1 MKTSIYFIFISLLI
15 SSNYVIDSD
24 YGSMIL
30 DGELY
35 ETPFLGGFNKPK
47 VQWIDWNNDGDD
59 ELFLLDEDGSIKLF
73 DISIYENSYNLVET
87 NLFGI
92 SNISWFYIGDFDLDE
107 EYEIVTQDPNDINQ
121 MLLYDIIND
130 NLIEIGSLYDSSLNP
145 VESDG
150 AMIPTF
156 CDIDNDNDLD
166 FFTGNMIGTITYY
179 ENTGMIENYPSYEL
193 ITNFWEEIYIVGPSQ
208 SRHGASAITFI
219 DIDNDNDYDLSWGDY
234 YQQSLYIVFNQGSAS
249 EPNMDN
255 MNIVT
260 EFPPNN
266 PISTAGLN
274 MPTFSDIDQDGDN
287 DLFVTVLS
295 GAYGYQLKSNFYF
308 FENDANQS
316 SDYILQTS
324 DFIKTLDLLSDVTPA
339 LVDINNDDKIDL
351 FIGTDFDPTD
361 FPWTGKINYF
371 SNSGDDNSSENS
383 WTLLENNFIE
393 QDLGNNLAIDF
404 SDIDGDED
412 QDLFVGNYNGVVQFF
427 ENIGDVNNPEF
438 IFIENILD
446 IDLSGYS
453 IPRLIDIDDD
463 SDDDLFIGQLN
474 GNISF
479 YENTGTLSSYN
490 FSFVSDNFENINVG
504 NRSAPEFVDM
514 DNDGDFDLIIG
525 SQYEGLYY
533 YKNDGNNNSYNFQYN
548 ENIDFPFLGLNTV
561 PACLNNREILVG
573 ISTGGLYYLSACG
586 HPDINNDSFINVI
599 DAILIVNFIIDQS
612 VEDYLEC
619 SYDLNNDNVI
629 NVIDIIYLINLIL
642 N

>member
-47 VQWIDWNNDGDD
+47 IQWIDWNNDGDD

-73 DISIYENSYNLVET
+73 DISIDENIYNLVET

-150 AMIPTF
+150 TMIPTF

-166 FFTGNMIGTITYY
+166 FFTGNMVGTITYY

-219 DIDNDNDYDLSWGDY
+219 DIDNDDDYDLSWGDY
-234 YQQSLYIVFNQGSAS
+234 YQQSLYIVFNQGSVN
-249 EPNMDN
+249 EPDMDN
-255 MNIVT
+255 INIVT

-308 FENDANQS
+308 FENDADQS
-316 SDYILQTS
+316 SNYILQTS

-371 SNSGDDNSSENS
+371 SNSGDENSSENS

-393 QDLGNNLAIDF
+393 QDLGNNLAVDF

-427 ENIGDVNNPEF
+427 ENVGDIDNSEF
-438 IFIENILD
+438 MFIENISD

-453 IPRLIDIDDD
+453 IPRLIDIDND
-463 SDDDLFIGQLN
+463 SDNDLFVGGLN

-479 YENTGTLSSYN
+479 YENIGTPSSYN
-490 FSFVSDNFENINVG
+490 FSFVTDNFENINVG
-504 NRSAPEFVDM
+504 SRSAPEFIDM

-533 YKNDGNNNSYNFQYN
+533 YENDGSNYSYNFQYN

-561 PACLNNREILVG
+561 PACLNNKEILVG
-573 ISTGGLYYLSACG
+573 ISTGGLYYLSTCN
-586 HPDINNDSFINVI
+586 HPDINNDSFVNVS
-599 DAILIVNFIIDQS
+599 DVILIVNFIIDQS
-612 VEDYLEC
+612 IEDYLEC
-619 SYDLNNDNVI
+619 SYDLNTDDVI
-629 NVIDIIYLINLIL
+629 NVIDIIYLVNLIL
-642 N
+642 S

>member
-73 DISIYENSYNLVET
+73 DISIDENTYNLVET

-130 NLIEIGSLYDSSLNP
+130 NLIEIGSLYDSNLNP
-145 VESDG
+145 VESNG

-166 FFTGNMIGTITYY
+166 FFTGNMVGTITYY
-179 ENTGMIENYPSYEL
+179 ENIGMIENYPTYEL
-193 ITNFWEEIYIVGPSQ
+193 ITTFWEEIYIVGPSQ

-219 DIDNDNDYDLSWGDY
+219 DIDNDDDYDLSWGDY
-234 YQQSLYIVFNQGSAS
+234 YQQSLYIVFNQGSAN
-249 EPNMDN
+249 EPDMDN

-308 FENDANQS
+308 FENDADQS

-371 SNSGDDNSSENS
+371 SNSGMSYIFSS
-383 WTLLENNFIE
+383 WT
-393 QDLGNNLAIDF
+393 
-404 SDIDGDED
+404 
-412 QDLFVGNYNGVVQFF
+412 
-427 ENIGDVNNPEF
+427 
-438 IFIENILD
+438 
-446 IDLSGYS
+446 
-453 IPRLIDIDDD
+453 
-463 SDDDLFIGQLN
+463 
-474 GNISF
+474 
-479 YENTGTLSSYN
+479 
-490 FSFVSDNFENINVG
+490 
-504 NRSAPEFVDM
+504 
-514 DNDGDFDLIIG
+514 
-525 SQYEGLYY
+525 
-533 YKNDGNNNSYNFQYN
+533 
-548 ENIDFPFLGLNTV
+548 FL
-561 PACLNNREILVG
+561 
-573 ISTGGLYYLSACG
+573 
-586 HPDINNDSFINVI
+586 SFIYIESNTI
-599 DAILIVNFIIDQS
+599 THFHFLSRTNIVCIQEII
-612 VEDYLEC
+612 
-619 SYDLNNDNVI
+619 I
-629 NVIDIIYLINLIL
+629 TIIS
-642 N
+642 